1 MQIPTRFH
9 PNQEIEKQKEEEIE
23 KDVSTNFWKNRHRFV
38 ERSYDAII
46 VYWKII
52 ILLKLLK
59 ENKRGDEG
67 VEVCDVEN

>member
-1 MQIPTRFH
+1 MNDR
-9 PNQEIEKQKEEEIE
+9 EKEEIE
-23 KDVSTNFWKNRHRFV
+23 RCVFTTLWKKRNRFV

-59 ENKRGDEG
+59 ENERRDEG